1 LSSQIYWTF
10 KRRFF
15 NNSKKNKNTFKEYP
29 IHFFWLFFGHGCIV
43 WVFRVLDFRE
53 KGRKGERGKREEKR
67 RGEKGRKE
75 ERGNGKKRKE
85 GKWEEKGNGKKV
97 NLNN

>member
-53 KGRKGERGKREEKR
+53 KGRKGKREEKR
-67 RGEKGRKE
+67 RGEMGRKGK
-75 ERGNGKKRKE
+75 RGNGKKR
-85 GKWEEKGNGKKV
+85 GKGRNVKKRGMGKR
-97 NLNN
+97 LI